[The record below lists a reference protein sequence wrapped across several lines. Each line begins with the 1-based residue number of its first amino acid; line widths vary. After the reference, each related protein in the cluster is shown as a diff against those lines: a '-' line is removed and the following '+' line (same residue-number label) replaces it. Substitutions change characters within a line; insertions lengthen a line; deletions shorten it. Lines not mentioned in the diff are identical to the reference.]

1 MVGIE
6 WEPAPAPRM
15 GDLRVWYYRRGSML
29 HRSVASIDEA
39 KRVINEQ
46 TQADLNDPTII
57 CNDFGLEL
65 FGGYHEW
72 CEWYDD
78 QDRSITDLIE
88 DENG

>member
-1 MVGIE
+1 MVRND
-6 WEPAPAPRM
+6 WELAPRI
-15 GDLRVWYYRRGSML
+15 GDLRVWYYSIGPML

-46 TQADLNDPTII
+46 TQADLIDPTII
-57 CNDFGLEL
+57 CNAFGLEL
-65 FGGYHEW
+65 FGDDREW